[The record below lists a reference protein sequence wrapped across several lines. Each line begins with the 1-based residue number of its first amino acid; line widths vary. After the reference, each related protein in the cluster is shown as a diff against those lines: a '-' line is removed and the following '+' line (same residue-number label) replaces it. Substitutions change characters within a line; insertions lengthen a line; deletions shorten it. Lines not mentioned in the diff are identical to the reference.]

1 MESGFVYLIVITE
14 GQFKTILSLTWLFL
28 LVGEE
33 NQFLCAS
40 RITSQNLL
48 TDSWTLLVSSRLN
61 SSPWMGWTDPYWHLE
76 VVPSPSY
83 PPNGAQ
89 ALAGR
94 TLAPT
99 GQRCAN
105 GAAVW
110 RPLKP
115 YGPLQVTSTDLA
127 SAAKPWAS
135 KCQICPVPVFW
146 RLGEL
151 GDAWATVT
159 LKTVFC
165 FEAQILLSPAYMK
178 PMVFNQG
185 KVLLCVGASSFCSA
199 DLLSIFFSFIHGNL
213 IDVSCRRRWE
223 AIE

>member
-1 MESGFVYLIVITE
+1 MVLQCG
-14 GQFKTILSLTWLFL
+14 
-28 LVGEE
+28 
-33 NQFLCAS
+33 
-40 RITSQNLL
+40 
-48 TDSWTLLVSSRLN
+48 DH
-61 SSPWMGWTDPYWHLE
+61 SSP
-76 VVPSPSY
+76 
-83 PPNGAQ
+83 
-89 ALAGR
+89 
-94 TLAPT
+94 
-99 GQRCAN
+99 C
-105 GAAVW
+105 
-110 RPLKP
+110 
-115 YGPLQVTSTDLA
+115 YGPLQVTSADLA

-135 KCQICPVPVFW
+135 KCQICPVSVFW

-165 FEAQILLSPAYMK
+165 FEAQILLSPSYMK

-223 AIE
+223 AEQIINRFKTLRMIWRASESSHHSWEWFFLLWQNCIYLQVDCLGPHKQVPFLYQSFWVCAS